1 MGPVDLII
9 SESSY
14 AGWIRGEKGGAE
26 IEASMPRPI
35 RTPRSAPLRARPQI
49 PHPAESASNKSV
61 YQTRCFRRSVA
72 RRSSKPERS
81 LDVKTEWIESTEG
94 KLLPVNEE
102 ILWSRT
108 AHNRSA
114 KVNRKRHQLL
124 LHSKPRSILFLRRVI
139 FQASTISERRIARN
153 TAPDRLICCS
163 RIPRDAKF
171 WGAREAGR
179 TAAFGWDGAWTP

>member
-1 MGPVDLII
+1 MLRRSTEILAGHIYKVPSEWMTGGPGRSNHIWN
-9 SESSY
+9 SY
-14 AGWIRGEKGGAE
+14 AGGIRGEKGGAE

-49 PHPAESASNKSV
+49 SHPAESASNKSV
-61 YQTRCFRRSVA
+61 CQARCFRRSVA

-81 LDVKTEWIESTEG
+81 LDAKTEWIKLTEG
-94 KLLPVNEE
+94 NLFPVDKG

-124 LHSKPRSILFLRRVI
+124 LHSKPQSIRGLMMGLC
-139 FQASTISERRIARN
+139 T
-153 TAPDRLICCS
+153 
-163 RIPRDAKF
+163 
-171 WGAREAGR
+171 
-179 TAAFGWDGAWTP
+179 